1 MTFQTHQFPY
11 GDDNYGLLM
20 HCTESGL
27 TACVDAGDAGAT
39 EAALAETGWR
49 LTHIFITHHHGDHT
63 AGLDNLKERHD
74 ASILGPTTDSAVS
87 SLYDIRLSDGDE
99 FEFAGRKVVV
109 IATPGH
115 TLDMLNFY
123 IPEEDIVCTGDTLFV
138 MGCGRIFEGDSDMM
152 WASLEKLLALPDH
165 TVIYCSHEY
174 TLANAN
180 FARSVDPDNTSLA
193 ARQGAVIEL
202 RDNDLPTVPTRLDLE
217 KATNPFLRVDNA
229 KIRAHLGMEQA
240 SNAEVFAEIRRRK
253 DNF

>member
-20 HCTESGL
+20 HCTERGL

-39 EAALAETGWR
+39 EAALAETGWH
-49 LTHIFITHHHGDHT
+49 LSHIFITHHHGDHT
-63 AGLDNLKERHD
+63 AGLDDLKQRHN
-74 ASILGPTTDSAVS
+74 ASILGPSTDSAAS
-87 SLYDIRLSDGDE
+87 ALYDIRLNDDDE

-138 MGCGRIFEGDSDMM
+138 MGCGRIFEGNADMM
-152 WASLEKLLALPDH
+152 WASLQKLLALPDH

-202 RDNDLPTVPTRLDLE
+202 RDNGLPTVPTRLDLE

-240 SNAEVFAEIRRRK
+240 SNAEVFAEIRCRK

>member
-1 MTFQTHQFPY
+1 
-11 GDDNYGLLM
+11 M

-27 TACVDAGDAGAT
+27 TACVDAGDAMAT
-39 EAALAETGWR
+39 EAALAEMGWR
-49 LTHIFITHHHGDHT
+49 LSHIFITHHHGDHT
-63 AGLDNLKERHD
+63 AGLDDLKQRYNTD
-74 ASILGPTTDSAVS
+74 VLGPKIDSAAS
-87 SLYDIRLSDGDE
+87 ALYDTRLSDGDV
-99 FEFAGRKVVV
+99 FKFAARKVVV

-123 IPEEDIVCTGDTLFV
+123 IPEEDLVCTGDTLFV

-174 TLANAN
+174 TLANAD

-217 KATNPFLRVDNA
+217 KATNPFLRVNNA

>member
-1 MTFQTHQFPY
+1 
-11 GDDNYGLLM
+11 M
-20 HCTESGL
+20 HCTERGL

-39 EAALAETGWR
+39 EAALAETGWH
-49 LTHIFITHHHGDHT
+49 LSHIFITHHHGDHT
-63 AGLDNLKERHD
+63 AGLDDLKQRHN
-74 ASILGPTTDSAVS
+74 ASILGSSTDSAAS
-87 SLYDIRLSDGDE
+87 ALYDIRLNDDDE

-138 MGCGRIFEGDSDMM
+138 MGCGRIFEGNADMM
-152 WASLEKLLALPDH
+152 WASLQKLLALPDH

-202 RDNDLPTVPTRLDLE
+202 RDNGLPTVPTRLDLE

-229 KIRAHLGMEQA
+229 KIRAHLGMDQA

>member
-49 LTHIFITHHHGDHT
+49 LTHIFITHHHSDHT
-63 AGLDNLKERHD
+63 VGLDNLKERHE
-74 ASILGPTTDSAVS
+74 ASILGPATDSAVS
-87 SLYDIRLSDGDE
+87 ALYDIRLNDGDE

-138 MGCGRIFEGDSDMM
+138 MGCGRIFEGNADMM

-202 RDNDLPTVPTRLDLE
+202 RDNGLPTVPTRLDLE

-229 KIRAHLGMEQA
+229 KIRAHLKMEQA

>member
-27 TACVDAGDAGAT
+27 TACIDAGDAGAT
-39 EAALAETGWR
+39 EAALAETGWH

-63 AGLDNLKERHD
+63 AGLDNLKERHNV
-74 ASILGPTTDSAVS
+74 SILGPTTDSAVS
-87 SLYDIRLSDGDE
+87 ALYDIRLSDGDE

-138 MGCGRIFEGDSDMM
+138 MGCGRTFEGDSDMM
-152 WASLEKLLALPDH
+152 WASLEKLLALPDQ

>member
-39 EAALAETGWR
+39 DATLAETGWH
-49 LTHIFITHHHGDHT
+49 LSHIFITHHHSDHT
-63 AGLDNLKERHD
+63 AGLDKLKESHN
-74 ASILGPTTDSAVS
+74 ASILGPTIDSAAS
-87 SLYDIRLSDGDE
+87 ALYDIRLNDGDE

-229 KIRAHLGMEQA
+229 KIRAHLGMEKA

>member
-1 MTFQTHQFPY
+1 M
-11 GDDNYGLLM
+11 
-20 HCTESGL
+20 
-27 TACVDAGDAGAT
+27 
-39 EAALAETGWR
+39 
-49 LTHIFITHHHGDHT
+49 
-63 AGLDNLKERHD
+63 
-74 ASILGPTTDSAVS
+74 AV
-87 SLYDIRLSDGDE
+87 Y
-99 FEFAGRKVVV
+99 
-109 IATPGH
+109 
-115 TLDMLNFY
+115 
-123 IPEEDIVCTGDTLFV
+123 
-138 MGCGRIFEGDSDMM
+138 FEGDSDMM

-180 FARSVDPDNTSLA
+180 FARSIDPDNTSLA

-240 SNAEVFAEIRRRK
+240 SNAEAFAEIRRRK

>member
-49 LTHIFITHHHGDHT
+49 LTHIFITHHHVDHT
-63 AGLDNLKERHD
+63 AGLDTLKERHD
-74 ASILGPTTDSAVS
+74 ASILGPTIDSAVCA
-87 SLYDIRLSDGDE
+87 LYDIRLSDGDE

-180 FARSVDPDNTSLA
+180 FARSIDPDNTSLA